1 MLLSLTLSAAIASA
15 AGQHCMDSNLSI
27 LTTFPTRLTSP
38 VKLETP
44 SPGNVIV
51 RIDKVEAL
59 KRDFPSI
66 VPVMGFVYVL
76 GDGEEYYA
84 PRSQSVLSKQDRKAS
99 RAFMLRA
106 DALKTA
112 TPQALDWALSSSGTA
127 SVRIYPTASSYAEA
141 GVERVPCVAR
151 PKGQSASTQ
160 GRHRGN

>member
-1 MLLSLTLSAAIASA
+1 MMLLSFVLSALIASA

-27 LTTFPTRLTSP
+27 LTTFPARLTAP
-38 VKLETP
+38 AKLQTP

-66 VPVMGFVYVL
+66 VPVVGFVYVL

-99 RAFMLRA
+99 KAFMLRA

-112 TPQALDWALSSSGTA
+112 SPEALDWALNSYGTA

-141 GVERVPCVAR
+141 AVRRRPCVAW
-151 PKGQSASTQ
+151 PKGQPLPL
-160 GRHRGN
+160 